1 MSYLLDIAELNKKL
15 QPNVAEKLENFAD
28 TFAKEEEFIAALDTI
43 KSRKNGIRSSKIAV
57 K

>member
-1 MSYLLDIAELNKKL
+1 MDIAELNKKL